1 MKVKQRFSERMR
13 LYLTSRDKNVY
24 IAPSAGPRSLMA
36 INDHQVTVGKQ
47 LKSHDEQLMFI
58 IPMVAHYNMHEY
70 CDR

>member
-1 MKVKQRFSERMR
+1 
-13 LYLTSRDKNVY
+13 
-24 IAPSAGPRSLMA
+24 MA